1 MPITNPYEFIPDE
14 LQKRLLLERRSDELE
29 VTQEEEDSQ
38 ARKNYLRETLSVL
51 IGRSYIVL

>member
-29 VTQEEEDSQ
+29 ETQEDSQ
-38 ARKNYLRETLSVL
+38 ARKKYLRETSVL
-51 IGRSYIVL
+51 IGRSFIVL

>member
-38 ARKNYLRETLSVL
+38 ARKNYLQETL
-51 IGRSYIVL
+51 YA